1 MAAILILA
9 GLLIFLLSWLWLVW
23 RAFVFK
29 PYWGLAV
36 IFPPL
41 LIVFI
46 LLHGR
51 QVMLPLV
58 TLIISV
64 GVVLTGGYQ
73 LANEQP
79 EQWQKVMAWQ
89 WFSVEKKQFVTQ
101 DGQIEGSIF
110 GQRFLAH
117 SAELDKNVLYLR
129 ENTND
134 DFAAQIKISLLS
146 VPDLQQKN
154 GLFVDVLPDDR
165 LPVPKIEV
173 FWYDYERGQRLV
185 KQINSDYTLR
195 IALNSQPPNK
205 LVGEFYLA
213 LATSQNTHIAGE
225 MDVTSD
231 KLRYLGM
238 QVDLSYD
245 HVQTIDYLLQSH
257 SRAELEQQDL
267 VFKRTT
273 ALDVFSVP
281 LSVSGQVQFAGKS
294 FPVQFTLTKDQHW
307 QVVDSSLAAIARQL
321 VTRDSEGNVPEEA
334 FSLTRLLANFNRYL
348 NQEMQVKTINGHNFS
363 GYLQGQ
369 NAEGGLVFKGGMH
382 KGGGVTFQLQPD
394 EIEEITLLSSP

>member
-51 QVMLPLV
+51 QAVLPLV

-89 WFSVEKKQFVTQ
+89 LFSVEKKQLVTQ
-101 DGQIEGSIF
+101 DGQIEGSVF

-129 ENTND
+129 ENTDD
-134 DFAAQIKISLLS
+134 DFAAQIKITLLS

-213 LATSQNTHIAGE
+213 LAASQNTLIAGE
-225 MDVTSD
+225 MEVNSD

-257 SRAELEQQDL
+257 SRAELELQNL

-273 ALDVFSVP
+273 AVDVFSVP

-294 FPVQFTLTKDQHW
+294 FPVQFTLIKDQHW
-307 QVVDSSLAAIARQL
+307 QVVDSNLASIARQL
-321 VTRDSEGNVPEEA
+321 AMRDSKGNIPEEV
-334 FSLTRLLANFNRYL
+334 FSLTHLLANFDRYL
-348 NQEMQVKTINGHNFS
+348 NQEIQIKTINGHNFL
-363 GYLQGQ
+363 GHFQGQ
-369 NAEGGLVFKGGMH
+369 NAEGGLIFKRSMH